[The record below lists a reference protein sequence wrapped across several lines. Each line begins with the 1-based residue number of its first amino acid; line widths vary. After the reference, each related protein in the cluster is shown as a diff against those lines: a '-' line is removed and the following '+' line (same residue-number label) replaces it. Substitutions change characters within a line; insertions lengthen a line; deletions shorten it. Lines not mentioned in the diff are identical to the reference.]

1 MKELKGYIQVYTG
14 NGKGKTTAALGLAVR
29 AVGAGL
35 KVYIAQFLKGM
46 DYAELHSLKNFSNIT
61 LERFGRPQFIHGK
74 PDKED
79 IRLAQEGLK
88 RIREVLSSGNY
99 DVVILDEANIAVHL
113 KLFSAE
119 ELIEA
124 IRGRA
129 SNVEVV
135 VTGRYAPEE
144 LLKIADLITEM
155 KDVKHYYEKGVQA
168 RKGIEF

>member
-1 MKELKGYIQVYTG
+1 MKGYIQVYTG

-79 IRLAQEGLK
+79 IRLAREGLK

>member
-1 MKELKGYIQVYTG
+1 LKGYIQVYTG

-46 DYAELHSLKNFSNIT
+46 DYAELHSLKNFPNIT